1 MFVIGTTEEVQLQLR
16 VAAATVFSN
25 GLRYFMEKSF
35 LEVVEVRKLYTYAV
49 RLSLYFHRV
58 KKECKKNKEER
69 GRYRSNVAKFVASI
83 RCLQRSEVG

>member
-16 VAAATVFSN
+16 VAATTVFSN